1 MIARLKC
8 YLDPPTP
15 HQLKKKKKAFSSFL
29 WQNFLDP
36 RMESINI
43 DFVGLKLV
51 VIDLHFGN
59 WVPH

>member
-15 HQLKKKKKAFSSFL
+15 HQLKNNKKKRFQSFL
-29 WQNFLDP
+29 RQNFLNP
-36 RMESINI
+36 RIESVNI
-43 DFVGLKLV
+43 DFVGLV

-59 WVPH
+59 